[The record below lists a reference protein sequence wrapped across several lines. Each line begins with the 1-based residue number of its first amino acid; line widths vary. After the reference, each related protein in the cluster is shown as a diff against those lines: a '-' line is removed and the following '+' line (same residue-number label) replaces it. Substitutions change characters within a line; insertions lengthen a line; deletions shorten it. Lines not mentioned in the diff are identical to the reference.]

1 MSVSQMHSV
10 PTKKKAGSWNM
21 FLPKFHYKA
30 IPKALRSAKTYE
42 EWAQLAIAYDQE
54 HGLDEWKRTEASDK
68 YDYRLIRSR
77 LETIHSA
84 RSRRDYH
91 QLLFILNEG
100 IHGNL
105 GGMGKPAL
113 YNKAMFGTKELIHQY
128 IAEVCLALEELAA
141 VDETIIPAAE
151 KRDFFLRADHCY
163 GRSALMLSG
172 GAVLGFFHA
181 GVLKA
186 LFDQN
191 LLPRIIS
198 GSSAGSILAA
208 VACTHSDEELR
219 DRLSIDNLHREI
231 EESSSVRPL
240 ISLLGKPKRSLDAK
254 RLEQYLA
261 SIIPDLTFQ
270 EARELTGRSLS
281 ITVTGLSPRQAPR
294 LLNAIT
300 APNVYIRSAVMAS
313 CAVYGIY
320 PPVTLMSKNAA
331 GERVPYLPGMQ
342 WIDGSFVDDLPAK
355 RLGRLYGVNHF
366 ICSMANPAA
375 LAMTPDPDGPDH
387 PLSTYF
393 NYQARLLKGAVTEA
407 LKLSRDHIRID
418 SPVISLLQHLSY
430 SVLAQDY
437 TADINIFLRNRWDHP
452 VQLLAPP
459 SRDEMMRLI
468 REGELAAWEKIEM
481 VRNCTAISR
490 TLHRII
496 RAHGWE
502 QGNWC

>member
-1 MSVSQMHSV
+1 
-10 PTKKKAGSWNM
+10 
-21 FLPKFHYKA
+21 
-30 IPKALRSAKTYE
+30 
-42 EWAQLAIAYDQE
+42 
-54 HGLDEWKRTEASDK
+54 
-68 YDYRLIRSR
+68 
-77 LETIHSA
+77 
-84 RSRRDYH
+84 
-91 QLLFILNEG
+91 
-100 IHGNL
+100 
-105 GGMGKPAL
+105 
-113 YNKAMFGTKELIHQY
+113 
-128 IAEVCLALEELAA
+128 
-141 VDETIIPAAE
+141 
-151 KRDFFLRADHCY
+151 
-163 GRSALMLSG
+163 
-172 GAVLGFFHA
+172 
-181 GVLKA
+181 
-186 LFDQN
+186 
-191 LLPRIIS
+191 
-198 GSSAGSILAA
+198 
-208 VACTHSDEELR
+208 
-219 DRLSIDNLHREI
+219 
-231 EESSSVRPL
+231 
-240 ISLLGKPKRSLDAK
+240 
-254 RLEQYLA
+254 
-261 SIIPDLTFQ
+261 
-270 EARELTGRSLS
+270 
-281 ITVTGLSPRQAPR
+281 
-294 LLNAIT
+294 
-300 APNVYIRSAVMAS
+300 PNVYIRSAVMAS

-375 LAMTPDPDGPDH
+375 LAMTPDPDGPCH

-393 NYQARLLKGAVTEA
+393 TYQTRLLKGAVTEA
-407 LKLSRDHIRID
+407 LMLSRDHIRID